1 MVSTGI
7 LAQKNTTISPTSR
20 PTTSE
25 EHHTGPDEHHTEKDE
40 HHTYSEE
47 TIEQFFKKYGDGN
60 GSIIASQ
67 LCNFTQKLSGCSAKA
82 SSDGHDHGS
91 ETSHEHSVDG
101 TSEGEVEHHEEKEHK
116 EGEEEH
122 EEGEEEHEGDGEH
135 EEEKVRIFMLNVRAP
150 LNFTNLV
157 LCLENSCYYSL

>member
-1 MVSTGI
+1 MLSTRI
-7 LAQKNTTISPTSR
+7 LAQKNTTISPKSR
-20 PTTSE
+20 PTTPE
-25 EHHTGPDEHHTEKDE
+25 EHHTGPDEHHTGPDE

-47 TIEQFFKKYGDGN
+47 TIEHFFEKYGDGN

-91 ETSHEHSVDG
+91 ETSHEHVVDG
-101 TSEGEVEHHEEKEHK
+101 TNEGEEEHHE
-116 EGEEEH
+116 EEEH
-122 EEGEEEHEGDGEH
+122 EEGEEEHEGEGEH
-135 EEEKVRIFMLNVRAP
+135 DEEKVRIFMFNVRAS

-157 LCLENSCYYSL
+157 L

>member
-7 LAQKNTTISPTSR
+7 LAQKNTTISPTSS
-20 PTTSE
+20 PTT
-25 EHHTGPDEHHTEKDE
+25 PDEHHTEPDE

-47 TIEQFFKKYGDGN
+47 TIEHFFEKYGDGN

-67 LCNFTQKLSGCSAKA
+67 LCNFTQKLSGCSGKA

-91 ETSHEHSVDG
+91 ETSQERLVDG
-101 TSEGEVEHHEEKEHK
+101 TNEGEGEHHEEEA
-116 EGEEEH
+116 H
-122 EEGEEEHEGDGEH
+122 EEGEEEHEGEGEH
-135 EEEKVRIFMLNVRAP
+135 GEEKVRIFMLNVRAP

-157 LCLENSCYYSL
+157 L